1 MSTESRPPD
10 EQEALRTEI
19 EETRAELGETVE
31 ALSAKADVKGQAKE
45 KVEEKKTQLRDQ
57 QAKAKAKLDEVS
69 GQAKSNP
76 APFAAAAGGVVALL
90 LIVRRWRKGRKR

>member
-10 EQEALRTEI
+10 EQEALRAEI

-31 ALSAKADVKGQAKE
+31 ALSAKADIKGQAK
-45 KVEEKKTQLRDQ
+45 
-57 QAKAKAKLDEVS
+57 AKLNEVS

-76 APFAAAAGGVVALL
+76 APFAAAAGGVAALL
-90 LIVRRWRKGRKR
+90 LIVRRLRRMR